1 MTRIKKGLD
10 YFCFTTDYFTDLK
23 VKRLRRLCGNNGLLV
38 CIYLVN
44 EAYRVVGY
52 ALKVCEELILDIA
65 ENFRIE
71 EVEVQNIIDACC
83 KVGIFD
89 AGIYRKCEVLTS
101 AEIQERF
108 VATCRKLGRR
118 NVEIVKDLLLIE
130 DKFVLPSEASQPSVN
145 QTHKKSDEDGDIVK
159 SENETAEI
167 CPQRKEKKGKETK
180 REEKIPH
187 PSIPSPEMGKGEE
200 SVRPVGTS
208 AEEGGDTLRL
218 PLDEV
223 SEGGVPESVPSILPA
238 PHTPCPRGEGRN
250 YWGMVEALQRF
261 RLPVRDIN
269 AILKM
274 SNFGEIGDP
283 AWRAIYDINNS
294 GGGIKYPAKYIYS
307 AIQKA
312 RKRQEGG
319 LL

>member
-145 QTHKKSDEDGDIVK
+145 QTYKKSDEDGDIVK

-167 CPQRKEKKGKETK
+167 CPQRKEKKGKVRCRTALACRALYRVNTTK
-180 REEKIPH
+180 
-187 PSIPSPEMGKGEE
+187 PSSSYAPLQRLSA
-200 SVRPVGTS
+200 SGTS
-208 AEEGGDTLRL
+208 AWMRYFVFCLDRGMAMLTL
-218 PLDEV
+218 PLSSV
-223 SEGGVPESVPSILPA
+223 VPSMPSITTRQWA
-238 PHTPCPRGEGRN
+238 TGR
-250 YWGMVEALQRF
+250 
-261 RLPVRDIN
+261 
-269 AILKM
+269 
-274 SNFGEIGDP
+274 
-283 AWRAIYDINNS
+283 
-294 GGGIKYPAKYIYS
+294 
-307 AIQKA
+307 
-312 RKRQEGG
+312 
-319 LL
+319 